1 TADTAVTI
9 RYTVASNGSCA
20 ASSSDVT
27 FTVNAFAGTAN
38 NTTPTTAICETA
50 TKTLTATPA
59 GGTWSIVSGGGSIT
73 GSVYTPADV
82 TADTAVTIRYTV
94 ASNGSCAATS
104 SDVTFTV
111 NAFAG
116 TAN

>member
-1 TADTAVTI
+1 KTLTATPAGGTWSIVSGGGSITGSVYTPADVTADTAVTI

-73 GSVYTPADV
+73 GSVYTPANV
-82 TADTAVTIRYTV
+82 TA
-94 ASNGSCAATS
+94 
-104 SDVTFTV
+104 
-111 NAFAG
+111 
-116 TAN
+116 